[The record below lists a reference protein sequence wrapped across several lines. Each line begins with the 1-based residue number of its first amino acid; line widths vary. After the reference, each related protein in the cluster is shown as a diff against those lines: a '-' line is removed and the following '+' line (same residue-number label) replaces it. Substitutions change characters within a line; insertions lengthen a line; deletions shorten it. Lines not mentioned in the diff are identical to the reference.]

1 MGLSQVVAVAG
12 THGKS
17 TTSSMISV
25 MFDQLG
31 RNPSSRRGHR
41 DRRSRHERAPGRAG
55 APTRSFVAE
64 ADESDGLCALP
75 PGYCRGDER

>member
-1 MGLSQVVAVAG
+1 MNKKIKSLVLAAVMGLSQVVAVAG

-31 RNPSSRRGHR
+31 RNPSFAVGTVIAGRG
-41 DRRSRHERAPGRAG
+41 
-55 APTRSFVAE
+55 AE
-64 ADESDGLCALP
+64 AHLGAQGPHANLGPAA
-75 PGYCRGDER
+75 